1 MDTKWGQKPEAKA
14 ETNKT
19 KRRFRIPMTRTLP
32 SFVALIAGALVIATP
47 AARAAVGIDTIAKE
61 AYMIDVQTGTVLLDK
76 NGEKAVP
83 PSSMAKMMTIYT
95 VFDRIKSGQL
105 SLKDKFLVSE
115 KAWRKGGSKMFVEVG
130 KRISVENLIQGV
142 IVDSGNDAA
151 IVLAEGLAG
160 TEDAFADVLNRE
172 AKRIGLKDSHFV
184 DANGWPV
191 PGEVASARDL
201 AHIALRTMQDFPA
214 LYKRFYSEKSFTWHG
229 IKQGNRN
236 PLLYMNM
243 GCDGLKTGHTE
254 IGGFGL
260 TASCVRDGRRL
271 ILVVNGLG
279 SIKER
284 AQEPARLIDWGFR
297 TFNDYTL
304 FKKGQTVETA
314 PVWLGT
320 DDTVPLVIDHDL
332 TVTLPR
338 TAERNAKITV
348 DYKGPIPAPIE
359 KGTVLA
365 TLKIAAPNVK
375 TIEVPL
381 RAGKSVGQLGFMGRL
396 SAAVRYLLW
405 GNQQAQATPAA
416 K

>member
-1 MDTKWGQKPEAKA
+1 
-14 ETNKT
+14 
-19 KRRFRIPMTRTLP
+19 MTRTLP
-32 SFVALIAGALVIATP
+32 RFAALTAAVMIATAP
-47 AARAAVGIDTIAKE
+47 VAWAAVGVDTIAKE
-61 AYMIDVQTGTVLLDK
+61 AYMIDAQTGTVLLDK
-76 NGEKAVP
+76 DGEKAVP

-105 SLKDKFLVSE
+105 SLDDQFLVSE

-130 KRISVENLIQGV
+130 TRIAVKNLIQGV
-142 IVDSGNDAA
+142 IVASGNDAA

-160 TEDAFADVLNRE
+160 TEDAFADILNRE
-172 AKRIGLKDSHFV
+172 GKKIGLKDSHFV
-184 DANGWPV
+184 DANGWPM

-201 AHIALRTMQDFPA
+201 AYIALRTMQDFPD
-214 LYKRFYSEKSFTWHG
+214 LYKQFYSEMTFTWHG

-254 IGGFGL
+254 VGGYGL
-260 TASCVRDGRRL
+260 TASCLRDGRRL

-279 SIKER
+279 SMKER

-297 TFNDYTL
+297 TFNNYTL
-304 FKKGQTVETA
+304 FKKGETVEAA

-320 DDTVPLVIDHDL
+320 DATVPLVIDHDL

-338 TAERNAKITV
+338 SAERSAKITV
-348 DYKGPIPAPIE
+348 DYTSPIPAPIKE
-359 KGTVLA
+359 GTVLA
-365 TLKIAAPNVK
+365 KLKITGPDVD

-381 RAGKSVGQLGFMGRL
+381 KAGKSVEQLGFMGRI

-405 GNQQAQATPAA
+405 GNQQAQAAP
-416 K
+416 KK